1 MTMKR
6 LMLVCLLI
14 LCLLPVSVWAEENVD
29 ALYPIR
35 EGDLW
40 GYMNQAGELVIKPQ
54 WITAE
59 AFSDGWAIVESDEGS
74 GLIDACGMYVI
85 QPSDCIRIEEYAYA
99 YTVYDYNLEGYGFF
113 DKASGYYQAP
123 LADYEMIILWGEDGK
138 GPIAVRN
145 TDYLTG
151 YVSRTTGET
160 VIPFRY
166 TGESEDAAFNEGYA
180 LAANQAWLDEN
191 DIWHEV
197 LPDSEPMPD
206 NMDEIRGW
214 RCRYYL
220 IDTTGKEVR
229 FPDGLE
235 PYTGICQGVLVVHP
249 DPFVQWE
256 MPEDQ
261 EEDIKPEAGDSDF
274 FDSFGIAKPDGTV
287 ILEPQLLYYL
297 WQPDSEGMLC
307 YVGSS
312 WGDCG
317 HMNLNGEVIVPAKYR
332 ITTGGPIPYYTFV
345 NGYAVIIDDI
355 RPETRI
361 VLLAKDG
368 REVVSLPY
376 RDGERFRK
384 LLNVMSNGLV
394 WSCTSGPDSIK
405 RYRLFR
411 VAENE
416 LIPLPEN
423 TWEDVDTDGFAES
436 VQAVCRNTL
445 WGYINEQAQWVIPP
459 QYDSA
464 AGFRDGLALVEQDG
478 KLSYI
483 NHDGTVVWEEQWP

>member
-1 MTMKR
+1 
-6 LMLVCLLI
+6 
-14 LCLLPVSVWAEENVD
+14 
-29 ALYPIR
+29 
-35 EGDLW
+35 
-40 GYMNQAGELVIKPQ
+40 
-54 WITAE
+54 
-59 AFSDGWAIVESDEGS
+59 
-74 GLIDACGMYVI
+74 
-85 QPSDCIRIEEYAYA
+85 
-99 YTVYDYNLEGYGFF
+99 
-113 DKASGYYQAP
+113 
-123 LADYEMIILWGEDGK
+123 
-138 GPIAVRN
+138 
-145 TDYLTG
+145 
-151 YVSRTTGET
+151 
-160 VIPFRY
+160 
-166 TGESEDAAFNEGYA
+166 
-180 LAANQAWLDEN
+180 
-191 DIWHEV
+191 
-197 LPDSEPMPD
+197 MPD
-206 NMDEIRGW
+206 NMDEIRDW

-235 PYTGICQGVLVVHP
+235 PYTGVCQGVLVVHP

-256 MPEDQ
+256 MPEDL
-261 EEDIKPEAGDSDF
+261 EEDTKPEAGDSDF

-312 WGDCG
+312 SGDCG
-317 HMNLNGEVIVPAKYR
+317 HMNLNGKVIVPAKYR
-332 ITTGGPIPYYTFV
+332 ITTGGPMPYYTFV

-361 VLLAKDG
+361 VLLTKDG

-376 RDGERFRK
+376 HDGERFRK

-405 RYRLFR
+405 EYRLFR

-416 LIPLPEN
+416 LIPLSEN

-464 AGFRDGLALVEQDG
+464 DGFRDGLALVEQDG